1 MPSIKSLFKKNLL
14 VLFLIGLVY
23 VWFFATHLTTP
34 NQASLQVLG
43 ANTNITLFEQPGAG
57 REPIINAI
65 EKAQKEILVEV
76 YLLSDKEI
84 IKALSEARTRG
95 VKVNVMLEE
104 HPFGGGNLNNKS
116 KSELEKNNISFKWA
130 NSTYPLTHEKAI
142 VIDGAEAFILN
153 QNLTASA
160 FSKNREY
167 NVVDTNPE
175 DVTEIRNIFINDW
188 ERKSFSPTNKT
199 HLIVSPKTSRAALT
213 TLITSATR
221 TVEVEVEIIEDPQIE
236 SLLSEKAKNTTVKV
250 IIPTLSQI
258 PSNGD
263 NVKRLES
270 AGVTVKTLSSPYVHA
285 KLILIDDQKAYVGSV
300 NLSTQSMNE
309 NRELG
314 IMLTQNDSVQTL
326 DSTFESDWNKAKD
339 LN

>member
-1 MPSIKSLFKKNLL
+1 MPFLKSFFKKNLL
-14 VLFLIGLVY
+14 VLLLIGLVY
-23 VWFFATHLTTP
+23 VWFFATHLTKP
-34 NQASLQVLG
+34 SQPSLQVLG
-43 ANTNITLFEQPGAG
+43 ATTNISLFEQPGAG
-57 REPIINAI
+57 RKPILDAI
-65 EKAQKEILVEV
+65 SSAQKEILVEV
-76 YLLSDKEI
+76 YLLSDKQI
-84 IKALSEARTRG
+84 IKALEDARSRG
-95 VKVNVMLEE
+95 LIVNVMLER
-104 HPFGGGNLNNKS
+104 HPFGGGNLNSKS
-116 KSELEKNNISFKWA
+116 KPELESKGVSVKWA
-130 NSTYPLTHEKAI
+130 NSAYALTHEKSII
-142 VIDGAEAFILN
+142 VDGRQAFILN

-167 NVVDTNPE
+167 DVIDTNPE
-175 DVTEIRNIFINDW
+175 DVTEVRNIFINDW
-188 ERKSFSPTNKT
+188 ERKPFSPTNKT

-213 TLITSATR
+213 TLITSAAK

-236 SLLSEKAKNTTVKV
+236 SLLSEKARNTTVKV

-270 AGVTVKTLSSPYVHA
+270 AGVIVRTLSSPYVHA
-285 KLILIDDQKAYVGSV
+285 KLILIDDTKAYVGSV

-314 IMLTQNDSVQTL
+314 IMLSENDSIQML